1 MTLDLFAIFVNAVVK
16 SMEAAEDVQQVFAIV
31 LIGLALGV
39 GTWWAFSTLSTGFI
53 KNLFIKLI

>member
-1 MTLDLFAIFVNAVVK
+1 MTLDLFAILVNAVVK

-39 GTWWAFSTLSTGFI
+39 GTWWALSNNSF
-53 KNLFIKLI
+53 KFNQKLF

>member
-1 MTLDLFAIFVNAVVK
+1 MTLDLFSIFVNAVVK

-39 GTWWAFSTLSTGFI
+39 GTWWALSIIASNLTKNYFS
-53 KNLFIKLI
+53 NLI

>member
-1 MTLDLFAIFVNAVVK
+1 MTLDLFSIFVNAVVK

-39 GTWWAFSTLSTGFI
+39 GTWWALSTLSTGFV